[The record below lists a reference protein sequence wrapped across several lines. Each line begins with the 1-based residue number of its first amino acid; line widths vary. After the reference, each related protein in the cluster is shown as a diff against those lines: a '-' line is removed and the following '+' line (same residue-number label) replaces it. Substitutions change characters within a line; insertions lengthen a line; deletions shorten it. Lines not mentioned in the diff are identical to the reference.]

1 MTHQINLQNAQEKLP
16 ELLQMA
22 INGEEIIIL
31 QNKQPLVYFV
41 PHKKKFKR
49 KIGTAR
55 GEVTIKDGFKD
66 IPDDFKEYLS

>member
-22 INGEEIIIL
+22 INVEEVIIL
-31 QNKQPLVYFV
+31 QDKRPSVHFDPY
-41 PHKKKFKR
+41 KKKFKR

-55 GEVTIKDGFKD
+55 GEETIKD
-66 IPDDFKEYLS
+66 